1 MNKQKK
7 LVFTSIDLN
16 LCRKNS
22 DSSTFSDHPHI
33 KLDQPYL
40 VKIDG
45 HYYYGEFSEEWY
57 GLNFKGI
64 YNAGCQWNYDWQG
77 LWEICQ

>member
-1 MNKQKK
+1 MKLKRIRLPLKQNDPRISLRKAYLAK
-7 LVFTSIDLN
+7 VEGQEGTGKFT
-16 LCRKNS
+16 R
-22 DSSTFSDHPHI
+22 
-33 KLDQPYL
+33 
-40 VKIDG
+40 
-45 HYYYGEFSEEWY
+45 EWY